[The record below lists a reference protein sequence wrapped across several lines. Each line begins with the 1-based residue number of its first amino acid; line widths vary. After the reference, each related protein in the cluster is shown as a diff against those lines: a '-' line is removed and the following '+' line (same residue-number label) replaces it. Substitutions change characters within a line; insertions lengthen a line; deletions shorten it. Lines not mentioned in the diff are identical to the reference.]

1 MINFQ
6 SINFHLSKGETE
18 MSTSKTFFQRESLL
32 KATLL
37 FVILISMLGVSPQTV
52 FAASGPCD
60 IYASGGT
67 ACVAAHSTVRALFGA
82 YSGRLYQVKRASNG
96 QTTDVGTLAAGGY
109 ANAAAQDS
117 FCSGTTCTITI
128 IYDQTS
134 QHNDLFVS
142 PAGGAG
148 AADFP
153 AVANAL
159 PIVAGGH
166 PVYGV
171 YVSAGVG
178 YRNLAATG
186 TAGHGQSESMYMVTS
201 RTHVNDGGCFDYG
214 KTQTPLANDTGNGHI
229 DAVY

>member
-18 MSTSKTFFQRESLL
+18 MSTSKTFFQRESLR

-52 FAASGPCD
+52 FAASGPRD

-134 QHNDLFVS
+134 QHNDLPIEGS
-142 PAGGAG
+142 G
-148 AADFP
+148 AAGP
-153 AVANAL
+153 ANHGANATEMK
-159 PIVAGGH
+159 VSAGGH
-166 PVYGV
+166 TVYGMW
-171 YVSAGVG
+171 SDGQTA
-178 YRNLAATG
+178 YRNNAPRGTATG
-186 TAGHGQSESMYMVTS
+186 GQPQGQY
-201 RTHVNDGGCFDYG
+201 
-214 KTQTPLANDTGNGHI
+214 
-229 DAVY
+229 